1 MFLFGIPYI
10 LESSHYTIEEKYE
23 NNINLKIQL
32 PKGGFLYT
40 KK

>member
-1 MFLFGIPYI
+1 MLY
-10 LESSHYTIEEKYE
+10 SCSCHYTIEEKYE